1 MDTINLL
8 AALDQNYLPQLR
20 VLLTSI
26 RLNNP
31 GERIRLFLL
40 HNSLPE
46 TELKRITRWCG
57 SNDYTFVP
65 IQVEPQMFQDAP
77 VSKQY
82 PREMYYRLLAPQLLP
97 ADVHRILY
105 LDPDILVINPLREL
119 WETDLQGKL
128 FAAAAH
134 TGKTEL
140 ANNVNRLRLG
150 VDHDYYNSGVLL
162 MDLSLGRAEIQPEAL
177 FCYVREHTMELLLP
191 DQDLL
196 NAMYGDRI
204 LSLDDSIWNYD
215 ARNYNNYLLRSAGEQ
230 NIAWVMSHTSILH
243 FCGKAKPWKPN
254 YFYRFGLLYQHYIQL
269 ARRDWGERK

>member
-1 MDTINLL
+1 MDTINILVT
-8 AALDQNYLPQLR
+8 LDQNYLPQLQ

-26 RLNNP
+26 RINNP
-31 GERIRLFLL
+31 GEQLRLFLL
-40 HNSLPE
+40 HSSMPKQE
-46 TELKRITRWCG
+46 VERIEDWCG
-57 SNDYTFVP
+57 CHSYEFVP
-65 IQVEPQMFQDAP
+65 IQVGESLFQNAP

-82 PREMYYRLLAPQLLP
+82 PREMYYRLLAPQFLP
-97 ADVHRILY
+97 RELERTLY
-105 LDPDILVINPLREL
+105 LDPDILVINPLRRL
-119 WETDLQGKL
+119 WEMDLQEKL

-150 VDHDYYNSGVLL
+150 MDHDYYNSGVLL
-162 MDLSLGRAEIQPEAL
+162 MNLRLGRTEILPEVL
-177 FCYVREHTMELLLP
+177 FRYVREHAMELVLP

-204 LSLDDSIWNYD
+204 LPLDDSIWNYD
-215 ARNYNNYLLRSAGEQ
+215 ARNYNNYLLRSAGEH

-269 ARRDWGERK
+269 AHRDWDERT